1 MILASFDN
9 LIFASRIVSLSQES
23 RKIPNIR
30 RRNMSDVKSRVYKVV
45 EEVLDVKAEDIRDEL
60 SFQKDLEADSLD
72 LVDLIMELEKEF
84 EAEIDDISDED
95 AQTIQTVGEAI
106 SYIEQH
112 MK

>member
-1 MILASFDN
+1 
-9 LIFASRIVSLSQES
+9 
-23 RKIPNIR
+23 
-30 RRNMSDVKSRVYKVV
+30 MSDVKSRVYKVV
-45 EEVLDVKAEDIRDEL
+45 EEVLDVKADTIKDEL

-84 EAEIDDISDED
+84 ESEIDDISDED

-106 SYIEQH
+106 SYIQQH

>member
-1 MILASFDN
+1 
-9 LIFASRIVSLSQES
+9 
-23 RKIPNIR
+23 
-30 RRNMSDVKSRVYKVV
+30 MSDVKDRVYKVV
-45 EEVLDVKAEDIRDEL
+45 EEVLDVSTDEIKDEL

-84 EAEIDDISDED
+84 EKEIDDISDED

-106 SYIEQH
+106 AYIQQH

>member
-1 MILASFDN
+1 
-9 LIFASRIVSLSQES
+9 
-23 RKIPNIR
+23 
-30 RRNMSDVKSRVYKVV
+30 MSDVKSRVYKVV
-45 EEVLDVKAEDIRDEL
+45 EEVLDVKAESIKDEL

-84 EAEIDDISDED
+84 ESEIDDISDED

>member
-1 MILASFDN
+1 
-9 LIFASRIVSLSQES
+9 
-23 RKIPNIR
+23 
-30 RRNMSDVKSRVYKVV
+30 MSDVKSRVYKVV

>member
-1 MILASFDN
+1 
-9 LIFASRIVSLSQES
+9 
-23 RKIPNIR
+23 
-30 RRNMSDVKSRVYKVV
+30 MSDVKSRVYKVV
-45 EEVLDVKAEDIRDEL
+45 EEVLDIKTDEIKDEL

-95 AQTIQTVGEAI
+95 AQNIQTVGEAI
-106 SYIEQH
+106 EYIKQH

>member
-1 MILASFDN
+1 
-9 LIFASRIVSLSQES
+9 
-23 RKIPNIR
+23 
-30 RRNMSDVKSRVYKVV
+30 MSDVKSRVYKVV
-45 EEVLDVKAEDIRDEL
+45 EEVLDVSSDEIKDEL

-84 EAEIDDISDED
+84 EDEIDDISDED

-106 SYIEQH
+106 KYILGH

>member
-1 MILASFDN
+1 
-9 LIFASRIVSLSQES
+9 
-23 RKIPNIR
+23 
-30 RRNMSDVKSRVYKVV
+30 MSDVKSRVYKVV
-45 EEVLDVKAEDIRDEL
+45 QEVLDVKAEDIQDEL

-106 SYIEQH
+106 RYIEQH

>member
-1 MILASFDN
+1 
-9 LIFASRIVSLSQES
+9 
-23 RKIPNIR
+23 
-30 RRNMSDVKSRVYKVV
+30 MSDVKNRVYKVV
-45 EEVLDVKAEDIRDEL
+45 EEVLDVSTDQINDAL

-106 SYIEQH
+106 KYIESH

>member
-1 MILASFDN
+1 
-9 LIFASRIVSLSQES
+9 
-23 RKIPNIR
+23 
-30 RRNMSDVKSRVYKVV
+30 MSDVKNRVYKVV
-45 EEVLDVKAEDIRDEL
+45 EEVLDVKADTIKDEL

-84 EAEIDDISDED
+84 ESEIDDISDED

-106 SYIEQH
+106 SYIQQH